1 MLRAGRAFY
10 TDVRFV
16 GYIAARALSFIGDNI
31 WWIAI
36 AWSAAKLGDPRLAGL
51 VLAAPGVARAVF
63 MLVGGVV
70 ADLRGARRVMLL
82 FDLLAG
88 FFALV
93 AAVLT
98 LSGSPPSAG
107 LLLAVGLV
115 FGTVE
120 AFYLPAANSYL
131 AALLPRERLARGTAV
146 RQFVRSASEAV
157 GLGLGG
163 VLVAAGGFALA
174 AVTNSATFLLCFAIL
189 VMVRPRYPIGQRQT
203 SAGMGK
209 ALADGVRYVVG
220 STLIRSLAILT
231 LVLNMVVVPVE
242 TIGLSLRSEQMD
254 WGPSGLGLVRGCLAA
269 GLIVGGLIGT
279 VLPTPARPARAL
291 ALWLVAALPG
301 LAAFALGRDLIL
313 ASVGVGAYALCF
325 GVSNTILSGLLM
337 TRTRS
342 DVLGRVQSVVTVT
355 SSAMTPVGTAGFG
368 WLVDASSLDAVG
380 VGCVVCV
387 AVVVVWML
395 VSPALQRAEREDSES
410 QTDPEPRAEPSVQ
423 DSAPPQASAGSHAIR
438 TNTAIQDTRPC

>member
-1 MLRAGRAFY
+1 MVRAGRTLY

-88 FFALV
+88 VAALV

-98 LSGSPPSAG
+98 LSGSPPSAE

-115 FGTVE
+115 FGTIE

-157 GLGLGG
+157 GLAAGG
-163 VLVAAGGFALA
+163 VLVAVGGFALA
-174 AVTNSATFLLCFAIL
+174 AVMNSASFLVCFAIL
-189 VMVRPRYPIGQRQT
+189 VMVRPRYPIGQQQASTGVGR
-203 SAGMGK
+203 AFI
-209 ALADGVRYVVG
+209 DGLRYVA
-220 STLIRSLAILT
+220 SNTLIRSLAILT

-242 TIGLSLRSEQMD
+242 TIGLSLRSEQVG
-254 WGPSGLGLVRGCLAA
+254 WGASGLGLVRGCLAA

-279 VLPTPARPARAL
+279 VLPTPTRPARAL

-301 LAAFALGRDLIL
+301 LVAFALGRDLVL
-313 ASVGVGAYALCF
+313 ASVGVGAYAVCF
-325 GVSNTILSGLLM
+325 GASNTILAGLLM

-342 DVLGRVQSVVTVT
+342 DVLGRVQSVVTVVST
-355 SSAMTPVGTAGFG
+355 AMTPVGIAVFGWFVDATSLDIVGAGCVVLVAATVAWMLASPALRRAEQEDAEAERSLEPASNHQSGRYPTVSSGPIAGFG
-368 WLVDASSLDAVG
+368 TNAA
-380 VGCVVCV
+380 
-387 AVVVVWML
+387 
-395 VSPALQRAEREDSES
+395 
-410 QTDPEPRAEPSVQ
+410 VQ
-423 DSAPPQASAGSHAIR
+423 D
-438 TNTAIQDTRPC
+438 RPSS